1 MVSLPSALTPVQGS
15 DHDLRVPESQKHK
28 PHPGSCLWDLGAQTR
43 LLCSALNSG
52 LEDSTSKRR
61 AKTLQSLSAKSCSSG
76 WAPRGG
82 TRVGDTERET
92 HRGRSGQPQRPLCF
106 MQMGTDVP
114 KLVCLSSQ
122 THHCCSQC
130 HRQGLPHS
138 QILLFP
144 GGKKRCPIMMGFLV
158 TVLSFLL
165 PRAHLFMWRFDSLS
179 PTKTKDNGK
188 VVPVRALRGEH
199 SSDTQA

>member
-1 MVSLPSALTPVQGS
+1 MSSHRGLSALCKWGQVCPNWCVCHHRHITDVANATGKAF
-15 DHDLRVPESQKHK
+15 LILKY
-28 PHPGSCLWDLGAQTR
+28 
-43 LLCSALNSG
+43 
-52 LEDSTSKRR
+52 
-61 AKTLQSLSAKSCSSG
+61 CSS
-76 WAPRGG
+76 
-82 TRVGDTERET
+82 
-92 HRGRSGQPQRPLCF
+92 Q
-106 MQMGTDVP
+106 
-114 KLVCLSSQ
+114 
-122 THHCCSQC
+122 
-130 HRQGLPHS
+130 
-138 QILLFP
+138 